1 MIKIITHSIIL
12 VGTLAFV
19 ACSQASDAV
28 DTTRTDVIKVAQNTT
43 TTPQSAPSGQRPS
56 PPPTLPTDL
65 SILSAG
71 TYKSDDTHEYIA
83 FDYLHQGY
91 SNPILR
97 WDDIDA
103 TINLIPNDLE
113 SSSLDVIIHTSSISS
128 GVPIWDE
135 RLQND
140 KYFDAVNFPTMRF
153 KSTKLKM
160 ISNTKGTVTGDLTI
174 KDISVPVTLDVTLN
188 KVGKHFRKGNDW
200 FGISGTTSLNRSDF
214 GLSNAIPITSD
225 NVNIR
230 VEVEFG
236 KVD

>member
-1 MIKIITHSIIL
+1 MIKIITNSIFL

-28 DTTRTDVIKVAQNTT
+28 DTAPTDVVKVAQNASSPT
-43 TTPQSAPSGQRPS
+43 QSATAAESPS
-56 PPPTLPTDL
+56 PTSTDL
-65 SILSAG
+65 SLLAAG
-71 TYKSDDTHEYIA
+71 KYKSDDTHEYIA

-103 TINLIPNDLE
+103 TIDLNPNDLE
-113 SSSLDVIIHTSSISS
+113 SSTLDVIIHTNSISS

-140 KYFDAVNFPTMRF
+140 KYFDAANFPTMRF
-153 KSTKLKM
+153 KSTRLKM
-160 ISNTKGTVTGDLTI
+160 ISKTTGTVTGDLTI
-174 KDISVPVTLDVTLN
+174 KNVSVPVTLDVTLN

-214 GLSNAIPITSD
+214 GLSHGIPITSD

-236 KVD
+236 KVE